1 MKLGTAELILNGDNA
16 HRMEITV
23 CLRTLLGTIAGE
35 LQMDRVF
42 GVDLSALDQ
51 PLPIAEAMLSADMI
65 DKIRIYEP
73 RVQVEQ
79 VSFAAGIDGL
89 LIPKVVCSIV

>member
-1 MKLGTAELILNGDNA
+1 MKLGPANIILNGDNA
-16 HRMEITV
+16 RKMEIVV

-35 LQMDRVF
+35 LQMDRAF
-42 GVDLSALDQ
+42 GVDITALDQ
-51 PLPIAEAMLSADMI
+51 PLPIAQALLSADLI
-65 DKIRIYEP
+65 EKVRTYEP

-79 VSFAAGIDGL
+79 ISCTAGVDGR